1 MLGRVNRHL
10 LLRGLGACCMLLAG
24 CGGDPKTASHPVGP
38 THQKISTAADR
49 TSVGITVYS
58 DDFGLVRET
67 RTLKTGKGRVSLEY
81 RDVTSAIQ
89 PETVHIAAIGGS
101 SPLRILEQNYRYDLL
116 EPAKLLSKYEGKQVH
131 VIRWNKELGRDET
144 FAATVLSANGNVPIF
159 KIGSEIT
166 YGFPGRISFPDVPA
180 NLIAKPTLVWLLD
193 SDDDSSNVEVTYL
206 TGKMGWSSDYVLVVG
221 ADEKTADLTGWVTLR
236 NHSGASYENAKLKLV
251 AGDVQRIRAQ
261 DPGAYNM
268 HARSDPLDDRDE
280 KQFKE
285 EGFFEYHLYTLDRPT
300 SVLDNE
306 DKQVVLLEG
315 HGVRV
320 DKKLI
325 FFGDANWYRNSYG
338 KTQDNQKVGV
348 YFDIDNREANH
359 LGIPLP
365 KGIVRVYQGDASGAK
380 QFVGE
385 DSIDHTPRDE
395 KLRIKMG
402 EAFDV
407 VGDRV
412 EKNWKTLGTCSSE
425 SDWEITL
432 KNHKDS
438 AVTVED
444 VEPVGGDWT
453 VLKSSVPFVKKDAR
467 TFTFTVP
474 IGARQEVKVSYR
486 VRVSWC

>member
-1 MLGRVNRHL
+1 MTRPR
-10 LLRGLGACCMLLAG
+10 LLRAFGACCMLLVG

-38 THQKISTAADR
+38 THDKVSTALDR

-67 RTLKTGKGRVSLEY
+67 RRLKTGKGRVALEY
-81 RDVTSAIQ
+81 RDVTEAIQ
-89 PETVHIAAIGGS
+89 PETVHIGAVGESA
-101 SPLRILEQNYRYDLL
+101 PLRILEQNYRYDLL
-116 EPAKLLSKYEGKQVH
+116 EPAKLLSKYEGKDVN
-131 VIRWNKELGRDET
+131 VIRWNKELGKDEV
-144 FAATVLSANGNVPIF
+144 FKATVLSANDANPIF
-159 KIGSEIT
+159 KINGEIT

-193 SDDDSSNVEVTYL
+193 SEEATPDVEVTYL
-206 TGKMGWSSDYVLVVG
+206 TGKIGWSTDYVLVVG
-221 ADEKTADLTGWVTLR
+221 ADGKSADLTGWVTLK

-251 AGDVQRIRAQ
+251 AGDVQRIRDRSPKMYDQLARAEV
-261 DPGAYNM
+261 AYDN
-268 HARSDPLDDRDE
+268 DE

-315 HGVRV
+315 HDIRL

-325 FFGDANWYRNSYG
+325 FFGDANWYRSNYG
-338 KTQDNQKVGV
+338 QTQANQKVGV
-348 YFDIDNREANH
+348 YFDIENKEANH

-365 KGIVRVYQGDASGAK
+365 KGVVRVYQGDASGAK

-395 KLRIKMG
+395 RVRIKLG

-432 KNHKDS
+432 KNHKDT

-453 VLKSSVPFVKKDAR
+453 ILKSSLPFEKKDAH

-474 IGARQEVKVSYR
+474 IGARQEVKVTYR